1 MLKPRPCTT
10 SSLASSSRP
19 HAWDPAPKAS
29 WHKQGHFPHY
39 NCMQWHSF
47 VSVAEPL
54 QILRPIR
61 WSETESGPLQCIQPA
76 HAVFFD
82 LIPIFLRAEAL
93 DWAPPIQLPRK
104 SNNSIWIVS
113 MRQNHLNCRQAS
125 NQVVCW
131 FLHSRTLAH
140 SLIHFPISTPQ
151 LPTGKSFSYFLIPSL
166 GQINDRS

>member
-1 MLKPRPCTT
+1 MREKQRTILSWHCEGSVTNKAREFYGLIKRQARFPPSYEPPVDQTSHNNVTKLYFVKQVLPQCNDTESLFSSGTFLLRLMLKPRPCTT

-76 HAVFFD
+76 HAV
-82 LIPIFLRAEAL
+82 LQMR
-93 DWAPPIQLPRK
+93 
-104 SNNSIWIVS
+104 IV
-113 MRQNHLNCRQAS
+113 
-125 NQVVCW
+125 
-131 FLHSRTLAH
+131 
-140 SLIHFPISTPQ
+140 
-151 LPTGKSFSYFLIPSL
+151 Y
-166 GQINDRS
+166 